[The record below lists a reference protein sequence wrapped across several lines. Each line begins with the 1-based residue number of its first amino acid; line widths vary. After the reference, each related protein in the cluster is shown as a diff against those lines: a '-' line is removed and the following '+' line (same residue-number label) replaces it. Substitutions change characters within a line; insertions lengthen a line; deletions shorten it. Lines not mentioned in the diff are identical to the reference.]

1 MSFILWVEMKVYV
14 DVPNEIYFHLKENFK
29 HKKIKTKVLH
39 PSQL

>member
-1 MSFILWVEMKVYV
+1 MKVYV

-29 HKKIKTKVLH
+29 LKKLKTEVLH